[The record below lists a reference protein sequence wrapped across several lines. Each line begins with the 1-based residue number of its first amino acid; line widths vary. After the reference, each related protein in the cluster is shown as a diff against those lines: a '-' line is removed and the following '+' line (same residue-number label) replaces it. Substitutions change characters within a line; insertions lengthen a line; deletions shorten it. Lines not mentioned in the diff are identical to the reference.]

1 MAQIGDAMNEEKQES
16 KTDDALDWIL
26 LNSVLRAERAS
37 LIESV
42 GEAIGVH
49 GDELLDDVE
58 AMINTKM
65 AKIRDELATTVTAQV
80 AMVLQQYAQLRADAD
95 TKIAALRKD
104 LGCDDDDGV
113 ERLPNPLRDR
123 KVA

>member
-16 KTDDALDWIL
+16 KTDDAVDWIL

-37 LIESV
+37 MIESV

-58 AMINTKM
+58 AMINTKWQ
-65 AKIRDELATTVTAQV
+65 RSAT
-80 AMVLQQYAQLRADAD
+80 
-95 TKIAALRKD
+95 K
-104 LGCDDDDGV
+104 
-113 ERLPNPLRDR
+113 
-123 KVA
+123 